1 VIHAFGRPDPPLPR
15 LLQALEARGHAL
27 GRADAAGPRADSTL
41 VLGAGVEL
49 DPLAFG
55 VLLGAWARAAGSRVL
70 VVSALGVHPDA
81 RAARLQRLWALE
93 EQVRAIG
100 LPSLTLRLAPIVGG
114 ASPLWRKLRSRPALP
129 RGGRGLVQPVVEDDV
144 VETLDRALAGRA
156 AWSGWYEVA
165 GPEVLS
171 LAELAALAAG
181 AGPRLAPEAGA
192 WEPPLEEFAEHRLA
206 ESAPWSGHFGLTPR
220 AIAQAAVEWAA

>member
-1 VIHAFGRPDPPLPR
+1 VIHAFGRLDPPVPR

-27 GRADAAGPRADSTL
+27 GRADAAGPRADATL
-41 VLGAGVEL
+41 VLGAGAEL

-114 ASPLWRKLRSRPALP
+114 ASPLWRKLRGRPSLP
-129 RGGRGLVQPVVEDDV
+129 RGGRALVQPVVEDDV

-156 AWSGWYEVA
+156 PWTGWYEVV

-171 LAELAALAAG
+171 LADLAALAA
-181 AGPRLAPEAGA
+181 ASGPRLAADAGA
-192 WEPPLEEFAEHRLA
+192 WEPPLEEFAEHRLG
-206 ESAPWSGHFGLTPR
+206 EGAPWTGHFGLAPR
-220 AIAQAAVEWAA
+220 AVAEAAVEWAA